1 MPRRVIALDV
11 KYVFEVTGGPQALQ
25 VLLGKYDPA
34 HTPAYTTV
42 QMWKSRGVIPGAWI
56 VPVIYA
62 LVNEGHD
69 LPTLF
74 TDDAELSL
82 SGADKL

>member
-1 MPRRVIALDV
+1 MIALDV
-11 KYVFEVTGGPQALQ
+11 GYVFEVTGGPQALQ
-25 VLLGKYDPA
+25 TLLAKYG
-34 HTPAYTTV
+34 HTSMPAYTTV

-62 LVNEGHD
+62 LMREGHD
-69 LPTLF
+69 LATLF

-82 SGADKL
+82 SDMNAP